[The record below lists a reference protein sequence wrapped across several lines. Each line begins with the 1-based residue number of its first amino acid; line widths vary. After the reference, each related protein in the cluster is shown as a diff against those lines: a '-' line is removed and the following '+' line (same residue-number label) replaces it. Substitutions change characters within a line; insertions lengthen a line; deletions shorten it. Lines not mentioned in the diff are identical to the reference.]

1 MRTRA
6 QRFWV
11 SIGNKDLTFRQRQR
25 AAECI
30 AQLERVDLVRFMMSL
45 KSKQRDR
52 VIVYNHG
59 ASEQQPEPLNT
70 HHLETARVINSRSE
84 FQSDSAIY
92 CYN

>member
-11 SIGNKDLTFRQRQR
+11 SIGNKDLNFDQRQR

-30 AQLERVDLVRFMMSL
+30 EQLERHDLVRFMMSL

-52 VIVYNHG
+52 IIVYNHG
-59 ASEQQPEPLNT
+59 SNHPRNAPLNT
-70 HHLETARVINSRSE
+70 HHLETVHYIENRSD
-84 FQSDSAIY
+84 FVSDAALYS
-92 CYN
+92 YN